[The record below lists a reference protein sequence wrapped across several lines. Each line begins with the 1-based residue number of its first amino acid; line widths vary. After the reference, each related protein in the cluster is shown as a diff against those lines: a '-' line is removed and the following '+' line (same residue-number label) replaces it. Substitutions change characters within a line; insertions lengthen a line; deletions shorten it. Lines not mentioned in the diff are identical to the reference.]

1 MKILYKVNPV
11 ISEAARRAD
20 AECAQSII
28 YETQKQWDAGESF
41 VSTGCVLDD
50 LYPRQRENDS
60 AEEVNAAAHS
70 LEISLA
76 QLAVDGSLK
85 SMPKETAAA
94 MCDALENADPFASIT
109 LCGVKMTVRDFAA
122 RWSKMHPGNEF
133 YMAPGFEN

>member
-20 AECAQSII
+20 AEKAQAII
-28 YETQKQWDAGESF
+28 AETQKQWDAGESF
-41 VSTGCVLDD
+41 VSTGCALDD

-70 LEISLA
+70 LEISFA
-76 QLAVDGSLK
+76 QLAVDGALK

-94 MCDALENADPFASIT
+94 MCEALENADPFASIT
-109 LCGVKMTVRDFAA
+109 LFGEKMPVRVFAD
-122 RWSKMHPGNEF
+122 RWNKIHPGNEF
-133 YMAPGFEN
+133 YMVPGFEN

>member
-20 AECAQSII
+20 ADLAQSII
-28 YETQKQWDAGESF
+28 DRNQAEWDAGESF
-41 VSTGCVLDD
+41 LSTGCALDD
-50 LYPRQRENDS
+50 LYPRQRESDG

-76 QLAVDGSLK
+76 QLAIDGALR
-85 SMPKETAAA
+85 SMPKETAAI
-94 MCDALENADPFASIT
+94 MCEALENADPFASVT
-109 LCGVKMTVRDFAA
+109 LYGIKIPVRDFAA

>member
-20 AECAQSII
+20 AERTQSII
-28 YETQKQWDAGESF
+28 DETQKQWDAGESF
-41 VSTGCVLDD
+41 VSTGCALDD

-85 SMPKETAAA
+85 SMPKETVAA

-109 LCGVKMTVRDFAA
+109 LYGVKMTVRDFAA

>member
-20 AECAQSII
+20 AERAQSII
-28 YETQKQWDAGESF
+28 DETQRNWDAGESF
-41 VSTGCVLDD
+41 LSTGCAMDD
-50 LYPRQRENDS
+50 LYPRQIESDG

-76 QLAVDGSLK
+76 QLAVDGALRSI
-85 SMPKETAAA
+85 PKETAAI
-94 MCDALENADPFASIT
+94 MCEALENADPFASIT
-109 LCGVKMTVRDFAA
+109 LYGLKMTVRDFAS